1 MRLYFSLFRYLIM
14 EKQIDNCDVSSVD
27 SLVVIPYEQISATA
41 LEGILEE
48 FITREGTN
56 YGFYEHTVKEQL
68 AKAKLMLEQGKVSI
82 VFDALLE
89 RCHIIDERQ
98 LAELQTLVPEC

>member
-1 MRLYFSLFRYLIM
+1 M
-14 EKQIDNCDVSSVD
+14 EKQTDNHDTSSLG
-27 SLVVIPYEQISATA
+27 SLVVIPYEQLSASA

-56 YGFYEHTVKEQL
+56 YGFYEYTVKEQL
-68 AKAKLMLEQGKVSI
+68 VKARLMLEEGKVSI
-82 VFDALLE
+82 VFDAVLE

-98 LAELQTLVPEC
+98 LAELQTLVP

>member
-1 MRLYFSLFRYLIM
+1 M
-14 EKQIDNCDVSSVD
+14 ENQIDNCDASSVD

-56 YGFYEHTVKEQL
+56 YGFYEYTVKEQL

-82 VFDALLE
+82 VFDAVLE

-98 LAELQTLVPEC
+98 LAELQILVPEC

>member
-1 MRLYFSLFRYLIM
+1 MRLNIPLIRYLIM
-14 EKQIDNCDVSSVD
+14 EKQTDNHDTSSLG
-27 SLVVIPYEQISATA
+27 SLVVIPYEQLSDSA

-56 YGFYEHTVKEQL
+56 YGFYEYTVKEQL
-68 AKAKLMLEQGKVSI
+68 VKARLMLEEGKVSI
-82 VFDALLE
+82 VFDAVLE

-98 LAELQTLVPEC
+98 LAELQTLVP

>member
-1 MRLYFSLFRYLIM
+1 M
-14 EKQIDNCDVSSVD
+14 EKHIDNSDTSSID
-27 SLVVIPYEQISATA
+27 SLVVIPYEQLSATA

-56 YGFYEHTVKEQL
+56 YGIYEYTVKEQL

-82 VFDALLE
+82 VFDAFSE

-98 LAELQTLVPEC
+98 LAELQTLVPKC